1 MASMAS
7 LALDTRFHRPDKTNN
22 PGDAKLFS
30 VVYKIFKFLDDR
42 DKTQITRI
50 IGADIS
56 DMADEGASAGLAE
69 KLSQIY
75 QIVRPVVIFR
85 KISVDEDRQE
95 FITGKLQDYLGLG
108 DRVLPGDSARTR
120 FLDIGGGNGNILSG
134 LQTRLGG
141 RVEDY
146 ICLENRGGWQEDY
159 KYSNGNIRY
168 LFWDN
173 QDFAGITDGSVDIV
187 FCMVSLHHM
196 TDDTIN
202 SAISEIRRVLRPGG
216 RLLIKEHNATTE
228 NLRYILWEHHLYHLL
243 DVAMSNGVGPGV
255 GDGVSVEPVPD
266 WTDYC
271 AGSVNNFKSAE
282 QWQNL
287 ITGAGFVFVARTN
300 RFLDGPFMEDT
311 RNPSALYWDE
321 YRG

>member
-22 PGDAKLFS
+22 PGARMFS

-50 IGADIS
+50 IGADIG
-56 DMADEGASAGLAE
+56 DMADEGASPGLAD
-69 KLSQIY
+69 KLHRIY
-75 QIVRPVVIFR
+75 QIVRPVVISR

-108 DRVLPGDSARTR
+108 DRVLPDDGARKR

-141 RVEDY
+141 PAEDFICVE
-146 ICLENRGGWQEDY
+146 NQGGWQEDY
-159 KYSNGNIRY
+159 KYSNVNIQY
-168 LFWDN
+168 QFWDN
-173 QDFAGITDGSVDIV
+173 QELAGVADGSVDIV

-196 TDDTIN
+196 KDETIGR
-202 SAISEIRRVLRPGG
+202 AISEIKRVLRPGG
-216 RLLIKEHNATTE
+216 RLLTKEHNATTE
-228 NLRYILWEHHLYHLL
+228 NLRYIYWEHHLYHVL
-243 DVAMSNGVGPGV
+243 DMAMSRGVDARDDSHG
-255 GDGVSVEPVPD
+255 
-266 WTDYC
+266 WTNYC
-271 AGSVNNFKSAE
+271 EQSVNNFKSAE
-282 QWQNL
+282 QWQEL
-287 ITGAGFVFVARTN
+287 ITDAGFNHVARTN
-300 RFLDGPFMEDT
+300 RFLDGPFVPES
-311 RNPSALYWDE
+311 RNPSELYWDE